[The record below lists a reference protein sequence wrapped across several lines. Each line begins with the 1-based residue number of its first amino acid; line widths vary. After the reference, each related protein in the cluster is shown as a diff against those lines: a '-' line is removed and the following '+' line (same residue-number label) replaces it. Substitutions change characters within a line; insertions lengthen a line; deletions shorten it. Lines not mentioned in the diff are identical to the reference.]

1 MSELQNV
8 KITRDE
14 KAWEV
19 ELQAEIPVEALT
31 KYRADALKEIQKTAK
46 LDGFR
51 VGHAPTERIVQVYGE
66 HTILKHALEHAIEHE
81 LPELLAKEKLL
92 IVDTP
97 RVTSETPSLDKPVQ
111 FTARAPLA
119 PQVELP
125 DYKAVATKH
134 NSNKEEVTVSD
145 DEHKETLTH
154 LRRERARIDK
164 IESGTE
170 AQKAVEE
177 SRAMKEEELPALDDA
192 FVQSLGYESA
202 DKFADVLRT
211 NIKNEKELRLREKKR
226 AAILDELVES
236 SKVLYPTLL
245 REFELD
251 EMEARI
257 KHDIE
262 QGGMTF
268 DGYLKEAK
276 KTREELRAGWND
288 AADKRAKVR
297 LILAEIARKEHIEAD
312 GERLAKEIEQ
322 AKKRIPNA
330 DPSALRA
337 HISHALRNEA
347 TLKFLESL
355 PE

>member
-1 MSELQNV
+1 M
-8 KITRDE
+8 
-14 KAWEV
+14 
-19 ELQAEIPVEALT
+19 
-31 KYRADALKEIQKTAK
+31 
-46 LDGFR
+46 
-51 VGHAPTERIVQVYGE
+51 
-66 HTILKHALEHAIEHE
+66 
-81 LPELLAKEKLL
+81 
-92 IVDTP
+92 
-97 RVTSETPSLDKPVQ
+97 
-111 FTARAPLA
+111 
-119 PQVELP
+119 
-125 DYKAVATKH
+125 
-134 NSNKEEVTVSD
+134 
-145 DEHKETLTH
+145 
-154 LRRERARIDK
+154 
-164 IESGTE
+164 
-170 AQKAVEE
+170 
-177 SRAMKEEELPALDDA
+177 PALDDA

-202 DKFADVLRT
+202 DKFAEVLRT

-226 AAILDELVES
+226 AAILDDLVES
-236 SKVLYPTLL
+236 SKIFYPTLL

-257 KHDIE
+257 KSDIE

-268 DGYLKEAK
+268 EGYLMEAK
-276 KTREELRAGWND
+276 KTREELRAGWSD